1 MQERMFSRW
10 ELSLLD
16 YLVVKWIIRFQN
28 GKQTEHFTKSLYE
41 QLVRI
46 ENNDINL
53 FMSLKMLGSM

>member
-1 MQERMFSRW
+1 M
-10 ELSLLD
+10 D